1 MAVVSFWGNN
11 TKETGQTLSVVALGT
26 EMAID
31 HNNKILIVST
41 GFNETT
47 MEDCF
52 WEKKRNNGI
61 IPENGVKTG
70 GIANGF
76 EGLIKVIQ
84 SNRTSSNIIR
94 DYAKVVFKSRLDVLP
109 APTTRN
115 PKMYNTIT
123 SYYKDVLNAL
133 NIKAEE
139 TVMIGND
146 VLEDGIASKLGIKVI
161 LISDCLLNP
170 NNLPTGNFEVY
181 TLEELYQGIKNL

>member
-52 WEKKRNNGI
+52 WEKKKNNGI

-123 SYYKDVLNAL
+123 SYYKDVLKFANKEYDL
-133 NIKAEE
+133 
-139 TVMIGND
+139 VLVD
-146 VLEDGIASKLGIKVI
+146 VDKRISVEDKSAI
-161 LISDCLLNP
+161 LQVSDACD
-170 NNLPTGNFEVY
+170 Y
-181 TLEELYQGIKNL
+181 I

>member
-52 WEKKRNNGI
+52 WEKKKNNGI

-84 SNRTSSNIIR
+84 SNRTSSNII
-94 DYAKVVFKSRLDVLP
+94 SLVLFP
-109 APTTRN
+109 L
-115 PKMYNTIT
+115 I
-123 SYYKDVLNAL
+123 
-133 NIKAEE
+133 
-139 TVMIGND
+139 IGNKF
-146 VLEDGIASKLGIKVI
+146 VMLWSNIFTMPKI
-161 LISDCLLNP
+161 
-170 NNLPTGNFEVY
+170 F
-181 TLEELYQGIKNL
+181 

>member
-52 WEKKRNNGI
+52 WEKKKNNGI

-94 DYAKVVFKSRLDVLP
+94 DYAKVVFKKQIR
-109 APTTRN
+109 R
-115 PKMYNTIT
+115 IT
-123 SYYKDVLNAL
+123 STNNKKPKDV
-133 NIKAEE
+133 
-139 TVMIGND
+139 
-146 VLEDGIASKLGIKVI
+146 
-161 LISDCLLNP
+161 
-170 NNLPTGNFEVY
+170 
-181 TLEELYQGIKNL
+181 